1 MPHIVLEYSN
11 NIYPT
16 PDTKALFAKIHQLLE
31 KELPTQLS
39 SCKSRCVVHDSF
51 YVGDGSVKNAFAHL
65 TVKIMPGRSAEKKQ
79 QVLKE
84 VMDMMNE
91 LFQRYEGSINLQKS
105 VEIMDLDVHY
115 LKQAAP

>member
-16 PDTKALFAKIHQLLE
+16 PNIKALFAKIHELLE

-51 YVGDGSVKNAFAHL
+51 YIGDGSIKNAFTHL
-65 TVKIMPGRSAEKKQ
+65 SIKIMPGRTAEKKQ
-79 QVLKE
+79 QVLKG
-84 VMDMMNE
+84 VMDIMNE
-91 LFQRYEGSINLQKS
+91 FFQRYEGSMNLQKS
-105 VEIMDLDVHY
+105 VELMDLDVHY
-115 LKQAAP
+115 LKQSG